1 MEATRFCEVG
11 KKGAMP
17 AGGVAIAHRKCP
29 YFRLTVIILNFARS
43 LPQLQSISQVAD
55 KPRRDY
61 SVRSLYSN
69 LQPDIFKVVKG
80 TVQSTLTICIQE
92 RSCTMWDNS

>member
-43 LPQLQSISQVAD
+43 LPQLQSISQGEITQCD
-55 KPRRDY
+55 
-61 SVRSLYSN
+61 RSIVIYN
-69 LQPDIFKVVKG
+69 QIFSK
-80 TVQSTLTICIQE
+80 
-92 RSCTMWDNS
+92 